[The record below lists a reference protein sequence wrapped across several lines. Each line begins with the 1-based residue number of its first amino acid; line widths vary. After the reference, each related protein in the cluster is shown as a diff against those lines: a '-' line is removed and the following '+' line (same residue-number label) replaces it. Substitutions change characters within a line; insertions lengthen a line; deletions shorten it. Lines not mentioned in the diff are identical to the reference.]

1 MTMHELC
8 SLIINYIETN
18 KTKYNISYEETIK
31 AIKENIEAIEEE
43 YKEEGLI

>member
-18 KTKYNISYEETIK
+18 KVKHNIDYEETIR
-31 AIKENIEAIEEE
+31 AIKENVETIEEQ